1 MDTGCGSGDGLTKM
15 SSGKYVNIYTDGGPE
30 KWAFVVVKDGK
41 IIREESGVFGLSVST
56 SNDDTE
62 SEGIFRAI
70 QYAKEHPGNYILT
83 TDSQAIIAKVNG
95 NVANATKNPNIR
107 GIQSILKEFKES
119 QLPVSF
125 SIKWEKRLSNEFMKR
140 ADKLCGKDA

>member
-1 MDTGCGSGDGLTKM
+1 LP
-15 SSGKYVNIYTDGGPE
+15 GKYVNIYTDGGLE
-30 KWAFVVVKDGK
+30 KWAFVVVKDNK
-41 IIREESGVFGLSVST
+41 IIYEESGVFGISAST

-70 QYAKEHPGNYILT
+70 QYAKEHPDNYILV

-95 NVANATKNPNIR
+95 NTANVTRNPNIN
-107 GIQSILKEFKES
+107 GIRKMLKEFKES
-119 QLPVSF
+119 QAPISF

-140 ADKLCGKDA
+140 ADFLCS

>member
-1 MDTGCGSGDGLTKM
+1 MPK
-15 SSGKYVNIYTDGGPE
+15 GKYVYIYTDGGME
-30 KWAFVVVKDGK
+30 KWAFVVVKDNK
-41 IIREESGVFGLSVST
+41 IIYEESGIFGLEVST

-70 QYAKEHPGNYILT
+70 QYAKEHPANYILT
-83 TDSQAIIAKVNG
+83 TDSQAMIAKING
-95 NVANATKNPNIR
+95 NMVNVTRNPNIR
-107 GIQSILKEFKES
+107 GIQTLLKEFKES

-140 ADKLCGKDA
+140 ADLLCR

>member
-1 MDTGCGSGDGLTKM
+1 MGKASFK
-15 SSGKYVNIYTDGGPE
+15 KYVYIYTDGGPE
-30 KWAFVVVKDGK
+30 KWAFVVVKDGMV
-41 IIREESGVFGLSVST
+41 IHEESGVFGLSAST

-70 QYAKEHPGNYILT
+70 QYAKERPDNYILT

-95 NVANATKNPNIR
+95 NVANVTRNPNIR
-107 GIQSILKEFKES
+107 GIQTLLKEFKDS
-119 QLPVSF
+119 PLPVSF

-140 ADKLCGKDA
+140 ADELCGE

>member
-1 MDTGCGSGDGLTKM
+1 MPSK
-15 SSGKYVNIYTDGGPE
+15 KYVYIYTDGGLE

-41 IIREESGVFGLSVST
+41 IIHEESGTFGISAST

-70 QYAKEHPGNYILT
+70 QYAKERPDNYILT

-95 NVANATKNPNIR
+95 SAVNVTRNPNIR
-107 GIQSILKEFKES
+107 GIQTLLKEFNES
-119 QLPVSF
+119 PLPVSF

-140 ADKLCGKDA
+140 ADALCRE